1 MRSLSHFIAPFA
13 FVAALAAPAQAGQ
26 RARISVHETRL
37 DRAIIAIGK
46 QTSTSIGLRD
56 RSLAGLRV
64 GPVDGRLSAAEAL
77 ERLLAGTPARARRVA
92 ADTFLIER
100 APVARPAAP
109 RPAPA
114 PPPAPP
120 PEDIIVTASKR
131 ETPLS
136 EFAGTAT
143 VIDGSALSAAEAG
156 LGTQGI
162 ANRVASLTSTHLGP
176 GRNKLFIRGI
186 ADSSFTGP
194 TQSTVG
200 QYWGNARL
208 TYSAPDPDLRLYD
221 VASVEVLEGPQGT
234 LYGAGSLGGIVRVVP
249 MPPDLDRIGGGG
261 WAGVQ
266 ATGHGD
272 PGGDA
277 GAILNVPI
285 ATGTAAFRGLVYGGI
300 DGGYID
306 DRLRDEK
313 DVNRVRTFGAR
324 GAVRIAASSDWT
336 VDLSGTFQSIDGD
349 DAQYADRAGD
359 GLSRASAVAQPFRNE
374 YLLGELAIR
383 GRIGDIRLV
392 SATGVSDQY
401 VAERFDATT
410 GDTPHA
416 FDQTSKIR
424 MVSSETR
431 LSRRAEDGSGWLIG
445 VSLLHNS
452 ATLRR
457 EMGVAAMLA
466 PAPGVANQTDEA
478 TLFGEA
484 TIAPIEGL
492 AISAGGRI
500 TYSWLSGSAEDVPAS
515 FAFRFD
521 GAARASRGEWRALP
535 SVSFLYSPAD
545 RLALFARYEE
555 GYRPGGLSIDSDFI
569 QRFQGD
575 RVGTAEAGLRYGG
588 ATDDRFDIAVSLA
601 ATRWSD
607 IQADLI
613 DGVGFPTTANIGDGR
628 IHSAGISAAWRPVPA
643 LRLDASLYLN
653 DSKVTAPAPVLLAT
667 FAPAFDGRAPAL
679 AAEQI
684 ADSLPNIA
692 GVSARAGFDYAT
704 ELPNDLLLR
713 LSGYGRYLGKSR
725 LGIGPRLDQPQGD
738 LLDTGL
744 ELRVGRAG
752 RVVSLGVTNLFD
764 TRGNRFALGSP
775 FLLDQEEAITPL
787 RPRTVRLGI
796 EIGF

>member
-1 MRSLSHFIAPFA
+1 VPSLSQTIAPI
-13 FVAALAAPAQAGQ
+13 ALLGAVVAAPAHAGQ
-26 RARISVHETRL
+26 RAHVSVHEARL
-37 DRAIIAIGK
+37 DRAIIAIGR
-46 QTSTSIGLRD
+46 QTGTSIGLRD
-56 RSLAGLRV
+56 VSLAALRV
-64 GPVDGRLSAAEAL
+64 GPVDGQLNAAEAL
-77 ERLLAGTPARARRVA
+77 ARLLAGTPARARRIA
-92 ADTFLIER
+92 PNTFLIER
-100 APVARPAAP
+100 APTVQPVATP
-109 RPAPA
+109 RPR
-114 PPPAPP
+114 
-120 PEDIIVTASKR
+120 PEPVAQEIIVTASKR

-136 EFAGTAT
+136 QFAGTAT
-143 VIDGSALSAAEAG
+143 VIDGGAFSLAEAG
-156 LGTQGI
+156 LGTQAI
-162 ANRVASLTSTHLGP
+162 ATRVASLTSTHLGP

-249 MPPDLDRIGGGG
+249 MPPDLGSAGGAA
-261 WAGVQ
+261 WAGAQ
-266 ATGHGD
+266 ATWHGD

-277 GAILNVPI
+277 GALLNVPI
-285 ATGTAAFRGLVYGGI
+285 VADTAAFRGLVYGGI
-300 DGGYID
+300 DGGYIG
-306 DRLRDEK
+306 DRRRNED

-324 GAVRIAASSDWT
+324 GAVRVAASPEWT
-336 VDLSGTFQSIDGD
+336 VDLSGTFQSIKGD
-349 DAQYADRAGD
+349 DAQYADRDGG
-359 GLSRASAVAQPFRNE
+359 GLSRSSAVAQPFRND
-374 YLLGELAIR
+374 YLLGELTIR
-383 GRIGDIRLV
+383 GMIGDIRLV

-410 GDTPHA
+410 GDTPQA

-424 MVSSETR
+424 MITSETR
-431 LSRRAEDGSGWLIG
+431 LSRRAEDGSGWLLG

-452 ATLRR
+452 AKLRR
-457 EMGVAAMLA
+457 EMGVAAMVA
-466 PAPGVANQTDEA
+466 PAPGVSNEIDEA

-484 TIAPIEGL
+484 TIAPFEGL
-492 AISAGGRI
+492 AISAGGRV
-500 TYSWLSGSAEDVPAS
+500 TYSWLSGSAEDLPATY
-515 FAFRFD
+515 AFRFD
-521 GAARASRGEWRALP
+521 SAARASRGEWRALP
-535 SVSFLYSPAD
+535 SISVLYSPAD

-575 RVGTAEAGLRYGG
+575 RVGTAEVGLRYGG
-588 ATDDRFDIAVSLA
+588 TTDDPFDIAVSLA

-628 IHSAGISAAWRPVPA
+628 IHSAGISAAWRPA
-643 LRLDASLYLN
+643 RGLTLDAALYLN

-667 FAPAFDGRAPAL
+667 FAPAFGSRAPAL
-679 AAEQI
+679 AAEEI

-692 GVSARAGFDYAT
+692 DVTARAGFDYAT
-704 ELPNDLLLR
+704 ALDGDTLLR
-713 LSGYGRYLGKSR
+713 LSGYGRYIGKSR
-725 LGIGPRLDQPQGD
+725 LGIGPRLDEPQGD

-744 ELRVGRAG
+744 EVRLGQAGRA
-752 RVVSLGVTNLFD
+752 VSLSITNLFD

-775 FLLDQEEAITPL
+775 FLLDQQDVITPL